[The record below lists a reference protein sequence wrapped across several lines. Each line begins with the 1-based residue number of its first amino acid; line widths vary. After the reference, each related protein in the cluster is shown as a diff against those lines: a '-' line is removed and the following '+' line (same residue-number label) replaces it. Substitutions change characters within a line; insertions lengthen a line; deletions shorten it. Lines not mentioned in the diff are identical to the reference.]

1 MCSDPGQVQGPPPQ
15 VEAPAGVTI
24 SGSSCV
30 FLRIFG
36 VTLLLPCRL
45 THLWNG
51 SRHLCSSS
59 TGEERPTL
67 QQVAENIRER
77 RYRRV
82 VVMAG
87 AGISTPSG
95 IPDFR

>member
-1 MCSDPGQVQGPPPQ
+1 MVK
-15 VEAPAGVTI
+15 
-24 SGSSCV
+24 
-30 FLRIFG
+30 
-36 VTLLLPCRL
+36 LLLPCRQ
-45 THLWNG
+45 TNVWDA
-51 SRHLCSSS
+51 SRDLCSHDGGRGP
-59 TGEERPTL
+59 GEERQSL
-67 QQVAENIRER
+67 QEMAKKIRER

>member
-1 MCSDPGQVQGPPPQ
+1 M
-15 VEAPAGVTI
+15 
-24 SGSSCV
+24 GSS
-30 FLRIFG
+30 G
-36 VTLLLPCRL
+36 
-45 THLWNG
+45 
-51 SRHLCSSS
+51 
-59 TGEERPTL
+59 TGEERQTL
-67 QQVAENIRER
+67 QEMAENIRER

>member
-1 MCSDPGQVQGPPPQ
+1 MCSHPEQVPQGSPPQ
-15 VEAPAGVTI
+15 VDPPVRVHTLVGTI
-24 SGSSCV
+24 YV
-30 FLRIFG
+30 K
-36 VTLLLPCRL
+36 LLLPCREASV
-45 THLWNG
+45 WKG
-51 SRHLCSSS
+51 SRGLFSRGGA
-59 TGEERPTL
+59 GEEHLTL
-67 QQVAENIRER
+67 QEMAENIRER